1 MSKTISFGLSV
12 SEIDRAIKELRE
24 YQNSLDRKCEEL
36 CFELCKAGM
45 PIARSYIG
53 ESGFGKYI
61 RLSSEITPEKAGC
74 KAIFYMEDSQKIVS
88 KWQNQDGVQS
98 KEISPAL
105 MLEFGAG
112 LPAQNPANIPGVG
125 TGTYGTHGNEP
136 GWWYMDL
143 QGEWH
148 YATGTAPKMPM
159 YNTGKELRDNVLK
172 IAREVFGNGW

>member
-1 MSKTISFGLSV
+1 MSKKILFGLSV
-12 SEIDRAIKELRE
+12 QEIQNAIKEIKE

-36 CFELCKAGM
+36 CRRLSAEG
-45 PIARSYIG
+45 IAIAQSHIG
-53 ESGFGKYI
+53 RSGFGKYI
-61 RLSSEITPEKAGC
+61 HLSSEITPEKAGC
-74 KAIFYMEDSQKIVS
+74 KAIFFMEDTQKIVS

-112 LPAQNPANIPGVG
+112 LPAQNPANVPGVG
-125 TGTYGTHGNEP
+125 TGTYGTHGNEL

-148 YATGTAPKMPM
+148 YSTGVTPKMPM
-159 YNTGKELRDNVLK
+159 YTAGKELRDKVVR
-172 IAREVFGNGW
+172 IAREVFRT

>member
-1 MSKTISFGLSV
+1 MSKISFGLSV

-24 YQNSLDRKCEEL
+24 YQNSLCAKCQQL
-36 CFELCKAGM
+36 CERLCNEGIQ
-45 PIARSYIG
+45 IAQAHIG
-53 ESGFGKYI
+53 GSGFGKYI
-61 RLSSEITPEKAGC
+61 RLSSEITPEKAVC
-74 KAIFYMEDSQKIVS
+74 KAILIMEDSQKIVS

-143 QGEWH
+143 QGAWH
-148 YATGTAPKMPM
+148 YSSGTSPKMPM
-159 YNTGKELRDNVLK
+159 YNAGKELKEKVVK
-172 IAREVFGNGW
+172 IAREVFK

>member
-12 SEIDRAIKELRE
+12 SEIDRAIKELQS
-24 YQNSLDRKCEEL
+24 YQNSLDAKCQQL
-36 CFELCKAGM
+36 CERLCNEGIK
-45 PIARSYIG
+45 IAQAHIG
-53 ESGFGKYI
+53 SSGFGKYI

-74 KAIFYMEDSQKIVS
+74 KAILIMEDSQKIVS

-105 MLEFGAG
+105 MLEFCAG
-112 LPAQNPANIPGVG
+112 LQAQNQAKNPGVG
-125 TGTYGTHGNEP
+125 NGTYGAHGNEP

-148 YATGTAPKMPM
+148 YSSGTSPKMPM
-159 YNTGKELRDNVLK
+159 YNAGKELRNRVFK
-172 IAREVFGNGW
+172 IAKDVFKG

>member
-12 SEIDRAIKELRE
+12 AEIDRVIKELRE
-24 YQNSLDRKCEEL
+24 YQNSLDKKCEQL
-36 CFELCKAGM
+36 CFELCKEGM
-45 PIARSYIG
+45 PIVRSYIG
-53 ESGFGKYI
+53 DSGFGKYI

-74 KAIFYMEDSQKIVS
+74 KAMFFMEDSQKIVS
-88 KWQNQDGVQS
+88 QWQNQDGVQS

-112 LPAQNPANIPGVG
+112 LPAQNPTNIPGVG

-148 YATGTAPKMPM
+148 YSSGTSPKMPM
-159 YNTGKELRDNVLK
+159 YNAGKELRNKVLR
-172 IAREVFGNGW
+172 IARDVFKN

>member
-12 SEIDRAIKELRE
+12 AEIDRAIKELRE
-24 YQNSLDRKCEEL
+24 YQNSLDKKCEQL
-36 CFELCKAGM
+36 CFELCKEGM

-53 ESGFGKYI
+53 DSGFGKYI

-74 KAIFYMEDSQKIVS
+74 KAIFFMEDTQKIVS

-105 MLEFGAG
+105 MLCFGSG
-112 LPAQNPANIPGVG
+112 LKAENPTGVPGVG
-125 TGTYGTHGNEP
+125 AGSYGEHGLDPN

-143 QGEWH
+143 NGVWH
-148 YATGTAPKMPM
+148 HSTGIEPKMPM
-159 YNTGKELRDNVLK
+159 YNAAKELKNKVVS
-172 IAREVFGNGW
+172 IAKDVFKS

>member
-1 MSKTISFGLSV
+1 MSKSV
-12 SEIDRAIKELRE
+12 SFVLSAKGIQSAIQELRE

-61 RLSSEITPEKAGC
+61 HLSSEITPEKVGC
-74 KAIFYMEDSQKIVS
+74 KAIFFMEDSQKIVS

-148 YATGTAPKMPM
+148 YSSGVSPKMPM
-159 YNTGKELRDNVLK
+159 YNAGKELRNKVLK
-172 IAREVFGNGW
+172 IAKDVFKD

>member
-12 SEIDRAIKELRE
+12 SEIDRAIKELQS
-24 YQNSLDRKCEEL
+24 YQNSLDAKYQQLCERL
-36 CFELCKAGM
+36 CNEGIQ
-45 PIARSYIG
+45 IAQAHIG
-53 ESGFGKYI
+53 SSGFGKYI
-61 RLSSEITPEKAGC
+61 RLSSEITPETAGC
-74 KAIFYMEDSQKIVS
+74 KAILIMEDSQKIVS

-98 KEISPAL
+98 KEISPVL

-148 YATGTAPKMPM
+148 YSSGVSPKMPM
-159 YNTGKELRDNVLK
+159 YNAAKELRNKVLK
-172 IAREVFGNGW
+172 IAKDIYR